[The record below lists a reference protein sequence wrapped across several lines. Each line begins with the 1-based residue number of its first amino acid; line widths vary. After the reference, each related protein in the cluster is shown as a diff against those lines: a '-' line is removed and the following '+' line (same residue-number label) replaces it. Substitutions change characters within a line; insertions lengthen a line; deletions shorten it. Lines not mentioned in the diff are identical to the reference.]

1 MAAEFFALIE
11 REPAPHQS
19 EFGIQVTVIVACFDD
34 VRAINDI
41 DGLERDASLDAEFG
55 RFTIDNHAH
64 SSGSLVG
71 EHRFNDHDFSALTFG
86 FDRPLVDF
94 AQTGGCLVDDVG
106 LAARLF
112 GADPQRP
119 TGYV

>member
-55 RFTIDNHAH
+55 CFTVDYHAH
-64 SSGSLVG
+64 RPGSLVG
-71 EHRFNDHDFSALTFG
+71 EHRFNNDYFGALTFG
-86 FDRPLVDF
+86 LDCPLVDF
-94 AQTGGCLVDDVG
+94 ASIGGRLVDDVG